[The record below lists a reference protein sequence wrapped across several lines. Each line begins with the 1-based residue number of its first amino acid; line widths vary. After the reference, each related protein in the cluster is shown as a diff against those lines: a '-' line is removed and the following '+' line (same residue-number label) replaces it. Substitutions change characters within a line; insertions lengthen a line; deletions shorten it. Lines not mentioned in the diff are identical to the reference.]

1 MKKNTNKV
9 LIIVLIVTVIIGLNY
24 VIHIYEKIFLNLKAY
39 GYIGIFLACLF
50 LNATVLM
57 PSSST
62 VVVMSMASIYN
73 PVITALIGA
82 VGSSIG
88 EFTGYFTGY
97 YGCGVIKNSLI
108 VNKIMV
114 IYQKFPRL
122 AILIFAILPLPFFDV
137 LGILA
142 GSVKMEKRIFFIL
155 CLIGKAIKMLMYA
168 YLGVYA
174 TGYLKKL

>member
-1 MKKNTNKV
+1 MKKSKNNIW
-9 LIIVLIVTVIIGLNY
+9 IIVLILTIAIGLNY
-24 VIHIYEKIFLNLKAY
+24 VIHIYENFFFDLRAC

-50 LNATVLM
+50 LNATVLL

-73 PVITALIGA
+73 PVITALLGA
-82 VGSSIG
+82 MGSSIG

-97 YGCGVIKNSLI
+97 YGSRVIEKNSI
-108 VNKIMV
+108 VNKITA
-114 IYQKFPRL
+114 IYQKFPKL
-122 AILIFAILPLPFFDV
+122 AILIFAVLPLPFFDV

-142 GSVKMEKRIFFIL
+142 GSVKMNKCGFFII
-155 CLIGKAIKMLMYA
+155 CFIGKSIKMLIYA

-174 TGYLKKL
+174 TGYLKNL